1 MPLTVEIVT
10 VERKVLEEEGVD
22 SITAPGIEGQFTVL
36 PSHAAF
42 VTIIQPGELI
52 LRKGTDEQP
61 FAVAG
66 GYFEILNDRVV
77 VLADAAELAEEID
90 VDRAEAAR
98 ERARL
103 ALERRESIEDLAAAQ
118 AALQRALIRLRVAEQ
133 RKRRTGG
140 VRR

>member
-90 VDRAEAAR
+90 IDRAEAAR

-103 ALERRESIEDLAAAQ
+103 ALERRESVEDLAAAQ

-133 RKRRTGG
+133 RKRRTGR